1 MLNGRDYIMYEG
13 SSHKTVINRLLDEN
27 IQIVRAR
34 SVGRKLFL
42 ITKSKDRTKIVV
54 LFDALCYNY
63 KIIKSAGS
71 VALLGYFAA
80 HPVFLA
86 AIAACILSLILYPM
100 FLRRIVVS
108 GAEGLND
115 EVSAAIA
122 DCGIDEGIFT
132 AKIDADKL
140 SLALGSIDGV
150 SFADVKVV
158 GNALIIGIKQELPPV
173 TIIDGGSTRSISSF
187 YDAVISR
194 QLIFSGTAAFK
205 KGDIVKKGDPLI
217 DPVYVV
223 GDEQIDVGAC
233 GEVYGLV
240 QYKASVVYKEKYTK
254 RVRSGRTHID
264 TVIDFLGLMGDGAG
278 SPYEMYEKRVEET
291 VSGFFIPLSVKKITY
306 YEIVDVEITE
316 TFEVARDRLLIE
328 VLSHAERGVPDSAR
342 ITDKQ
347 TKVREVAGS
356 YIVEAVV
363 TAEQRIDILADG

>member
-1 MLNGRDYIMYEG
+1 MLNGHDYIMYEG
-13 SSHKTVINRLLDEN
+13 GSHKTVVNRLLDKN
-27 IQIVRAR
+27 IQIVRAK

-63 KIIKSAGS
+63 KIIKSIGS
-71 VALLGYFAA
+71 IALFGYFAA
-80 HPVFLA
+80 HPVLLA
-86 AIAACILSLILYPM
+86 AVAACILSLILYPM
-100 FLRRIVVS
+100 FLRRVVVS

-115 EVSAAIA
+115 EVSAVIYN
-122 DCGIDEGIFT
+122 CGIDEGIFT

-140 SLALGSIDGV
+140 ALMLGGIDGV

-158 GNALIIGIKQELPPV
+158 GNSLIIKIKQELPPV
-173 TIIDGGSTRSISSF
+173 RIIDGYSTRPIASC

-205 KGDIVKKGDPLI
+205 KGDVVKKGDPLI
-217 DPVYVV
+217 NPEYAV
-223 GDEQIDVGAC
+223 GDELVKVGAC

-240 QYKASVVYKEKYTK
+240 QYKASIVYKGQYTK

-264 TVIDFLGLMGDGAG
+264 TVIDFLGLTGEGAG

-306 YEIVDVEITE
+306 YEIVDIEITE
-316 TFEVARDRLLIE
+316 TFEVARDRLVNE
-328 VLSHAERGVPDSAR
+328 VLSYAEKGVPGSAR

-363 TAEQRIDILADG
+363 TAEQRIDLLAND